1 MKMTRYLVKSTIV
14 GALGGLLFGFDT
26 AVIAGTTQQ
35 LTTVFHLSSSSLGVT
50 VFSGLVGTVIGAL
63 TAGVLGQRIGGRE
76 ALRIMALLYTISALG
91 CAISWSWSSL
101 LVFRLIGGLG
111 IGGSSVL
118 GPVYIAELA
127 PAKWRGR
134 MVGLFQI
141 NVVAGIL
148 LAYLSNYLI
157 TLLHLGT
164 LQWRWQLGVAGIPAL
179 LFLIML
185 YGIPRSSRWLVT
197 QNKTDEALDVLKM
210 MGSPDSEAELR
221 EIMDSIHMERGMA
234 AEPLFIPR
242 YRLPIFL
249 AVTIGMFNQLSGINA
264 ILYYSN
270 SIFAAA
276 GFSQLSGSLQT
287 VLIGAMNFLATL
299 LGMSLIDKVGRKTLL
314 LIGSVGTA
322 LCLSGVAAI
331 FFTNTHQNLLV
342 WLLMTYIAFFSISQ
356 GAVIWV
362 YISEVFPNRVRAKG
376 QSLGS
381 SAHWIMNALISLV
394 FPILAARSGGIPFVF
409 FAAMMALQFVIVLRF
424 YPEGHLPRTA
434 PTQTRHQLE
443 TKTLRPPSKRGG
455 SYDET
460 HGQDRIAGFTRR
472 GAADLRGRPD
482 RAAGSHQA
490 WHRLP
495 RHPSQP
501 VPGHAVEGAKRGVRP
516 ARDCPR
522 DLRALAVSA
531 ARHACLLVAGT
542 PHLAVAIGALS
553 RLFALALFDERR
565 RSDHIEDEG
574 LSPGQLQRDAHG
586 LALPLRGLADGSRVL
601 RLRPRRDLLLHDR
614 LPCSDLRHDGDEASP
629 RRRGDAAVGGVV
641 AKPDDLR
648 DERVELR

>member
-35 LTTVFHLSSSSLGVT
+35 LTTVFHLSSFSLGVT

-91 CAISWSWSSL
+91 CAVSWNWPSL
-101 LVFRLIGGLG
+101 LAFRLIGGLG

-287 VLIGAMNFLATL
+287 VLVGAMNFLATL

-331 FFTNTHQNLLV
+331 FFTNTCQNLLV

-424 YPEGHLPRTA
+424 YPETKGIT
-434 PTQTRHQLE
+434 LE
-443 TKTLRPPSKRGG
+443 
-455 SYDET
+455 
-460 HGQDRIAGFTRR
+460 
-472 GAADLRGRPD
+472 
-482 RAAGSHQA
+482 
-490 WHRLP
+490 
-495 RHPSQP
+495 
-501 VPGHAVEGAKRGVRP
+501 
-516 ARDCPR
+516 
-522 DLRALAVSA
+522 
-531 ARHACLLVAGT
+531 
-542 PHLAVAIGALS
+542 
-553 RLFALALFDERR
+553 
-565 RSDHIEDEG
+565 
-574 LSPGQLQRDAHG
+574 QLQHKLG
-586 LALPLRGLADGSRVL
+586 IN
-601 RLRPRRDLLLHDR
+601 
-614 LPCSDLRHDGDEASP
+614 
-629 RRRGDAAVGGVV
+629 
-641 AKPDDLR
+641 
-648 DERVELR
+648 